1 MTVMYGSWHVTE
13 VNIYIELSD
22 LSTVNLFI
30 NAY

>member
-1 MTVMYGSWHVTE
+1 MYGPWRVTE